1 MARSFLRPLGLAL
14 AFVGSSSLAAA
25 DTWWVDASAP
35 WGGDGSSASPFRTV
49 QQGIDAA
56 AHGDEVR
63 VLPGTYFES
72 IDFQSKSIAVLGLSG
87 PESTKLRGAQD
98 GPVAH
103 LRGGSP
109 VLDGFTLENG
119 SGGFVSGFWA
129 PCGGGILIEGSSYAV
144 VANCIVRANYAAHGD
159 GVAVVNASG
168 VMHSSVVESNG
179 GYADPSFCNVDDWG
193 GGVWASGSQFW
204 VAYSTIRH
212 NRTST
217 SGGGA
222 SGVSLD
228 HCTIE
233 GNVAAEGAGLS
244 GCYATQC
251 VIRGNSANSCD
262 ASFSAAGGAKGSTLE
277 DCELV
282 SNSAGDGGGA
292 AWNCTLVRCLVRGN
306 GVYYPDL
313 WNHAG
318 FGGGTWDCSLVDCV
332 VADNRIVHDPNATWP
347 YPGRGGGMAGGSAT
361 RTVIRDNTAGDTGG
375 AYGTG
380 LERCVVYG
388 NVGDGVFLGG
398 AVRNSILWANTGA
411 QVAGD
416 GSVEWSDVQG
426 GWPGLGNL
434 DANPLFWDA
443 PGGDFHLQLHSP
455 CIDRGDPLAQDPDGT
470 RVDMGAFPFLRT
482 ECLPPVPI
490 GACPAGPSSE
500 GCQPTIVGL
509 GSTSLAQSQGF
520 LIRATDLPGQ
530 RNALVLYGTSCGVE
544 QPWGTTTRCV
554 GAPVQRTDP
563 RSTGG
568 TSGACD
574 GSLAFDF
581 HEWRTSRPWAL
592 GVPFAP
598 GDVVWTQVWYRDPAA
613 PTGSN
618 FSPGLRFQ
626 WCP

>member
-63 VLPGTYFES
+63 VHPGTYFES
-72 IDFQSKSIAVLGLSG
+72 IDFESKSIAVLGLAG

-103 LRGGSP
+103 LRAGSP

-119 SGGFVSGFWA
+119 SGGFVPGLWV
-129 PCGGGILIEGSSYAV
+129 PCGGGILIEGSGYAV
-144 VANCIVRANYAAHGD
+144 VANCIVRGNYAARGD
-159 GVAVVNASG
+159 GVAAVNAVG
-168 VMHSSVVESNG
+168 VMHSSLIESNG
-179 GYADPSFCNVDDWG
+179 GYADPSFCNVEDWG
-193 GGVWASGSQFW
+193 GGVLGHSSQFW
-204 VAYSTIRH
+204 VAYSTIRE
-212 NRTST
+212 NRTT
-217 SGGGA
+217 TYGGGA
-222 SGVSLD
+222 LGVSLD

-233 GNVAAEGAGLS
+233 RNTSAYGAGIS
-244 GCYATQC
+244 GCYAVDCT
-251 VIRGNSANSCD
+251 IRQNAARSCD
-262 ASFSAAGGAKGSTLE
+262 ASDAWAGGADSSTLLRCTLFQNYA
-277 DCELV
+277 DF
-282 SNSAGDGGGA
+282 SAGGA
-292 AWNCTLVRCLVRGN
+292 RNSVLRECLVRGN
-306 GVYYPDL
+306 AANPWEG
-313 WNHAG
+313 
-318 FGGGTWDCSLVDCV
+318 
-332 VADNRIVHDPNATWP
+332 
-347 YPGRGGGMAGGSAT
+347 PGRGGGLLSCTLEDCRVEGNSIFASAGGPPGCGGGAWGGSAL
-361 RTVIRDNTAGDTGG
+361 RTVFRGNGADIGG
-375 AYGTG
+375 GVFGTT
-380 LERCVVYG
+380 LDRCVVVESG
-388 NVGDGVFLGG
+388 GVGALG
-398 AVRNSILWANTGA
+398 ATITNSIVRDN
-411 QVAGD
+411 AGGD
-416 GSVEWSDVQG
+416 VDPSCSVQYSNIG
-426 GWPGLGNL
+426 GGFPGVGNL

-574 GSLAFDF
+574 GSLTFDF
-581 HEWRTSRPWAL
+581 HEWRTTRPWAL